1 MKESLRKQLW
11 MAFLIGLGFVL
22 SPILRVPGM
31 APMQHFINVIAAVT
45 VGPGGAFIVA
55 LLINIMRMMFLAI
68 SPLAITGSVFGAALS
83 GLLFLKIKKP
93 WGAAAGEW
101 IGTGIIGSLL
111 SYPVMHYI
119 MGIPEIGWLTYV
131 PGFIAG
137 TLSGGLLGLFFVH
150 IMSRKDFFRKM
161 MEDVLNDR

>member
-1 MKESLRKQLW
+1 MNKNLRKQLW
-11 MAFLIGLGFVL
+11 MAFLIALGFVL

-45 VGPGGAFIVA
+45 VGPVGAFIVA

-83 GLLFLKIKKP
+83 GIFFVKIKKP
-93 WGAAAGEW
+93 WGAAVGEW

-111 SYPVMHYI
+111 SYPVMALI
-119 MGIPEIGWLTYV
+119 MGVPEIGWLTYV
-131 PGFIAG
+131 PGFLAG

-150 IMSRKDFFRKM
+150 IMGKKDFFKQM
-161 MEDVLNDR
+161 MEEVLK

>member
-1 MKESLRKQLW
+1 MNKNLRKQLW
-11 MAFLIGLGFVL
+11 MAFLIALGFVL

-45 VGPGGAFIVA
+45 VGPVGAFIVA

-83 GLLFLKIKKP
+83 GIFFVKIKKP
-93 WGAAAGEW
+93 WGAAVGEW

-111 SYPVMHYI
+111 SYPVMALI
-119 MGIPEIGWLTYV
+119 MGVPEIGWLTYV
-131 PGFIAG
+131 PGFLAG

-150 IMSRKDFFRKM
+150 IMAKKEFFKQM
-161 MEDVLNDR
+161 MEEVLK